1 MENEARQFLV
11 NLANA
16 YNQRDPVAYCSCF
29 ALDDPRFC
37 LFEEF
42 SGDLLYA
49 WAYAQIL
56 TSVEEATG
64 TMSFELLDSSRYGEF
79 SLIHA
84 IQRISHS
91 HRRRR
96 SDDAVIRATLFLSH
110 QGGKYRILSGH
121 FSSMML
127 CFPKQETVIR
137 WRKMA
142 EGGA

>member
-1 MENEARQFLV
+1 MENEARPFLV

-64 TMSFELLDSSRYGEF
+64 RYGEF